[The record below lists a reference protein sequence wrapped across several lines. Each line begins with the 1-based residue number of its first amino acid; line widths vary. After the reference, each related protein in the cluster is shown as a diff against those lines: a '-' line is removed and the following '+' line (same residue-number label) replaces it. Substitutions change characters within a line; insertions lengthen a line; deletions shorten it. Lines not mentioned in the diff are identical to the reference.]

1 MRKIF
6 TIPFPKIR
14 PAALLALLLSPAM
27 VRAESAG
34 QLTIHPD
41 DLLMIFICGLLI
53 VISLVLLY
61 LIFALR
67 TFLDYAKPKT
77 PVEPLFGGVF
87 KSLTDSVPIE
97 REEEI
102 MTDHVYDGIR
112 ELDNNLPPW
121 WKYLFYATIVFSG
134 VYLYYYHMGDGKLQI
149 EEYEHEVFLAQAQR
163 GAVSEDDESLN
174 ETNVTMADSEGILKG
189 EKIYVQNCAPCHGKI
204 GEGGVGPNLT
214 DEYWLNGG
222 GIRNVFRVIKHGVPQ
237 KGMIPWKSQMSAKQ
251 MQDVASYIMTLEGT
265 NPPNAKEAQG
275 EKYVPEA
282 EEAVAEIADAVNE
295 LTDESS
301 VKQTN

>member
-6 TIPFPKIR
+6 TILSQKIR
-14 PAALLALLLSPAM
+14 PAGLLALLLSSVT
-27 VRAESAG
+27 VRAESSG
-34 QLTIHPD
+34 SLSVNPD
-41 DLLMIFICGLLI
+41 DLLMLFICGLLI

-61 LIFALR
+61 LILALR

-77 PVEPLFGGVF
+77 PVEPLFGGVL
-87 KSLTDSVPIE
+87 KSLTGSMPVE

-121 WKYLFYATIVFSG
+121 WKYLFYATIVFSV
-134 VYLYYYHMGDGKLQI
+134 VYLYYYHMGNGKLQI
-149 EEYEHEVFLAQAQR
+149 EEYEQELFLAQAQK
-163 GAVSEDDESLN
+163 GTAAEEDDALN
-174 ETNVTMADSEGILKG
+174 ETNVTMADSEGILSG

-222 GIRNVFRVIKHGVPQ
+222 GIKNVFRVIKHGVPQ
-237 KGMIPWKSQMSAKQ
+237 KGMIPWKSQLSAKQ

-265 NPPNAKEAQG
+265 NPPNGKEPQG
-275 EKYVPEA
+275 DKYVPEA
-282 EEAVAEIADAVNE
+282 DEEAAETAEMAAE
-295 LTDESS
+295 
-301 VKQTN
+301 